1 MSIWSTKVRDSRT
14 KLGIVD
20 ERIVRI
26 DLWNEGASEYFP
38 KITVSGDGLVIE
50 GTDKEFH
57 RLIKILAKDSNSKMD
72 QREFPKNQ
80 N

>member
-14 KLGIVD
+14 KLGIID

-38 KITVSGDGLVIE
+38 KITVSVDGLVIE
-50 GTDKEFH
+50 GTDKEFN
-57 RLIKILAKDSNSKMD
+57 RLIKILAKDSNSKIEPRPF
-72 QREFPKNQ
+72 QKNG